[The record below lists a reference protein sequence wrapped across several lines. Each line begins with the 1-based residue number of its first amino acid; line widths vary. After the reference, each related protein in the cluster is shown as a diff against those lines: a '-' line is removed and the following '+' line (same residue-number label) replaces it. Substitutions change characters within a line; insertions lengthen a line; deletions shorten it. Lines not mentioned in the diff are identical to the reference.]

1 MFFYAAQSIVLHIN
15 FINLIRPPF
24 LKFRIVIGLIV
35 DLNFTAKRK
44 AVDQKHKSRLG
55 AQKRRR
61 ARDTKKQAKSCK
73 DELEKISNSVG
84 ADKIYT
90 KNFTE

>member
-44 AVDQKHKSRLG
+44 AAYQKLKNRLRV
-55 AQKRRR
+55 QKRRR
-61 ARDTKKQAKSCK
+61 ARDTKT
-73 DELEKISNSVG
+73 G
-84 ADKIYT
+84 
-90 KNFTE
+90 